1 MGQALSMSA
10 VESEGDAEAPDRP
23 IRPRVIEFAWS
34 LDVMVVEDDAAD
46 TSLML
51 DVLRRNMG
59 VRQVWSFEDPEAA
72 LLSLTHKRVQP
83 DLILLDI
90 RMPKLSGF
98 GFIEKLR
105 EIPAFYDTQVVLI
118 TTSRLARDVERASR
132 SAVSGYVVKPD
143 TYDELRKRIDCTVSK
158 ALKRAWG

>member
-1 MGQALSMSA
+1 MRA
-10 VESEGDAEAPDRP
+10 VESEGDVGAPDRHIP
-23 IRPRVIEFAWS
+23 PRIIEFAWS

-46 TSLML
+46 TSLIL
-51 DVLRRNMG
+51 DVLRRNTG

-72 LLSLTHKRVQP
+72 LLSLTQKRVQP

-105 EIPAFYDTQVVLI
+105 QIPAFYDTQVVLV
-118 TTSRLARDVERASR
+118 TTSRLARDVERATR
-132 SAVSGYVVKPD
+132 SAVTGYLVKPD
-143 TYDELRKRIDCTVSK
+143 SYDELRKRIDGTVSK